1 MSQEFR
7 TRYTQVESEFSEW
20 LSILQREGVRRYLE
34 IGSRWGGS
42 LWRAAHVLPAGSLVV
57 SVDSGKG
64 MGGKKGP
71 AIDSLRACIAELNKE
86 GYKAHFIKGHS
97 QSDSVVAAV
106 SKFAPFDAVFVDG
119 DHEYDGVRRD
129 WKLYGPMA
137 RIVGFHDTAW
147 KRPDDYPVGS
157 KQVEVGRLWNEIKS
171 AHRHEEYD
179 GGGNMGIGVLWRA

>member
-7 TRYTQVESEFSEW
+7 TRYTQVESEFHEW
-20 LSILQREGVRRYLE
+20 LDIIAREGVTRYLE

-42 LWRAAHVLPAGSLVV
+42 VWRAAHMLPKGSLVV
-57 SVDSGKG
+57 SVDSAKG

-71 AIDSLRACIAELNKE
+71 ALDSLRACIAELNKE

-106 SKFAPFDAVFVDG
+106 QKFAPFDAVFIDG
-119 DHEYDGVRRD
+119 DHEYDGVRLD
-129 WKLYGPMA
+129 WKLYGPTA

-147 KRPDDYPVGS
+147 IRPEGYSPDA
-157 KQVEVGRLWNEIKS
+157 KQVEVGKLWNEIKS
-171 AHRHEEYD
+171 QYRHEHFD